1 MSPYSISR
9 KLFSICISLILLL
22 SSCIKDSIMEL
33 GNIQGFE
40 TSPEVSVPLLKVHL
54 GIKDI
59 YDSYSS
65 KAYIVEGSDKFVT
78 FIYES
83 DAFLSQKQ
91 FITIPTF
98 NVDYN
103 LSMNQSAI
111 NQFNSIGTYSN
122 SYNNF
127 VAINTNNKE
136 RVKLINVRDGDI
148 FLSITSNFKHN
159 GVIVVTYPSI
169 TKNGAHLTDTIH
181 LVYTGTLPIIVT
193 KLIDISGSDI
203 DLTNNGV
210 SYNIIPYN
218 IDLSITRNPLNGV
231 TLTDQVIINEQLNIQ
246 DYNYIQ
252 GYLGKFVALNHT
264 TNQTLDIFE
273 PHADGNIFIKD
284 PKIRINIQNGLG
296 IPMTALITNLNI
308 VTGKGTNYPIVVN
321 KFIDTFTVDYPTISQ
336 KGQIVNSTFLIDKTN
351 SNIDSIFSHAP
362 QRVQY
367 DINFIA
373 NYNEDVTQNNFLL
386 GNNSNIFN
394 SNATT
399 EMPLELKVYSYQL
412 RSVDT
417 INWPTTPEGVT
428 IEKLK
433 FTGWYQ
439 NAFPISNSV
448 QLFFAKDSTI
458 LGVDSFYIVDSLYD
472 RPIYIPG
479 AIVDANGKLLQHS
492 VVTNETIMLE
502 TKYNRLRK
510 TTNRT
515 VLVSTA
521 RTSDYNGAF
530 PFVKIYSDQGL
541 DFKLGIEAKG
551 NYKKT
556 F

>member
-1 MSPYSISR
+1 
-9 KLFSICISLILLL
+9 
-22 SSCIKDSIMEL
+22 
-33 GNIQGFE
+33 
-40 TSPEVSVPLLKVHL
+40 
-54 GIKDI
+54 
-59 YDSYSS
+59 
-65 KAYIVEGSDKFVT
+65 
-78 FIYES
+78 
-83 DAFLSQKQ
+83 
-91 FITIPTF
+91 
-98 NVDYN
+98 
-103 LSMNQSAI
+103 
-111 NQFNSIGTYSN
+111 
-122 SYNNF
+122 
-127 VAINTNNKE
+127 
-136 RVKLINVRDGDI
+136 
-148 FLSITSNFKHN
+148 
-159 GVIVVTYPSI
+159 
-169 TKNGAHLTDTIH
+169 
-181 LVYTGTLPIIVT
+181 
-193 KLIDISGSDI
+193 
-203 DLTNNGV
+203 
-210 SYNIIPYN
+210 
-218 IDLSITRNPLNGV
+218 
-231 TLTDQVIINEQLNIQ
+231 
-246 DYNYIQ
+246 
-252 GYLGKFVALNHT
+252 
-264 TNQTLDIFE
+264 
-273 PHADGNIFIKD
+273 
-284 PKIRINIQNGLG
+284 
-296 IPMTALITNLNI
+296 MTALITNLNI